1 VTKPQLR
8 HRVSLSLIGEAGV
21 VGLFAG
27 MISVAFQHALRAG
40 TQFRFDLLT
49 NHTLGHF
56 SLPAIILFCAV
67 TAMLAVFPI
76 VYFYPEARGSGIP
89 VLKLWLVGKETR
101 PTYGLLVTKF
111 IACSIGLAGG
121 LVLGQEG
128 PSVQMGAIIA
138 WLLAKRLKLNARRSR
153 LLVESGAGA
162 GLAAAFNAPLSG
174 VLFIMEELE
183 GEIRPSVVAAALG
196 GAAVADFMRRTALG
210 AETFYAAPA
219 VADPPPL
226 TLPLFV
232 LVGVAAGVF
241 GTLYNSSL
249 YELTERIGRLS
260 SRSRM
265 IYALI
270 VGVSI
275 GCVASV
281 WPEATGGGHVI
292 TGHILRENYLARTAV
307 EMLILR
313 FVLHLMCYSS
323 GAPGGIFSPLLS
335 FGSLLGVMV
344 ATAIHSFLGTSSS
357 LTTPIV
363 LAGMAATFSAI
374 VQAPITGC
382 VLIQEM
388 TGAYALGL
396 PLLVATLSG
405 SATAQWLGQAPIYE
419 RLMRLGGRTV
429 PEPHHAPD
437 IDPLPAVQTITPQAD
452 AAHVDVPHSLLPP
465 PGVTSDGLT
474 SGEPDSAADPESA
487 PDPDR

>member
-1 VTKPQLR
+1 M
-8 HRVSLSLIGEAGV
+8 

-27 MISVAFQHALRAG
+27 MISVAFQHALHAG

-49 NHTLGHF
+49 NHTLGRL
-56 SLPAIILFCAV
+56 SLPAIILFCSV
-67 TAMLAVFPI
+67 TAVLAVYPV

-89 VLKLWLVGKETR
+89 VLKLWLVGKDTR
-101 PTYGLLVTKF
+101 PTYGLLATKF
-111 IACSIGLAGG
+111 VSCSIGLAGG

-138 WLLAKRLKLNARRSR
+138 WLLAKKLKLNARRSR

-219 VADPPPL
+219 VADPSPL

-232 LVGVAAGVF
+232 
-241 GTLYNSSL
+241 
-249 YELTERIGRLS
+249 
-260 SRSRM
+260 
-265 IYALI
+265 I
-270 VGVSI
+270 VGVVAGCFGVLYNNSLCALTDRI
-275 GCVASV
+275 ARIAPLRRMAYALGVGILVGCVASV
-281 WPEATGGGHVI
+281 WPEATGGGHII
-292 TGHILRENYLARTAV
+292 TGKILRESYLARTA
-307 EMLILR
+307 LSLLALR
-313 FVLHLMCYSS
+313 FLLHLLCYSS

-335 FGSLLGVMV
+335 FGSLLGVV
-344 ATAIHSFLGTSSS
+344 TASVIHILLGTSNT
-357 LTTPIV
+357 LTTPLV

-396 PLLVATLSG
+396 PLLVAALSG

-419 RLMRLGGRTV
+419 RLMRMGGRTV
-429 PEPHHAPD
+429 PEPHHAPA
-437 IDPLPAVQTITPQAD
+437 IDPLPEVQAMPEPPAVRSD
-452 AAHVDVPHSLLPP
+452 E
-465 PGVTSDGLT
+465 PG
-474 SGEPDSAADPESA
+474 SAADPESA
-487 PDPDR
+487 PAPAQ